1 MAAELFETSDT
12 QFEQD
17 VLKSE
22 LPVMVDFWAEWCQ
35 PCKMLEPAL
44 ESLAEEY
51 EGQVRFAKINAD
63 ENMETSERFRVFGLP
78 TVLLFKNGEV
88 VEHLQGLRK
97 RGELQKAIASALE
110 PQEA

>member
-1 MAAELFETSDT
+1 MTAELFETNDA

-17 VLKSE
+17 ILKSE
-22 LPVMVDFWAEWCQ
+22 LPVLVDFWADWCQ

-44 ESLAEEY
+44 ESLAEEF

-63 ENMETSERFRVFGLP
+63 ENMETSEQFRVLSLP
-78 TVLLFKNGEV
+78 TVILFKNGKV
-88 VEHLQGLRK
+88 VEQLQGLRK
-97 RGELQKAIASALE
+97 RGELQRAIASALE